1 MRNAAGK
8 QVLTTTRKFERL
20 ALELEE
26 MAANGGSRWEFSIK
40 FSQFADA
47 EDRYHGAVA
56 IKPYSDLAFAAFEA
70 FWARPE
76 NNDVT

>member
-8 QVLTTTRKFERL
+8 QVLTTTCKFERL

-26 MAANGGSRWEFSIK
+26 MAANGGSRWKFSIK

-56 IKPYSDLAFAAFEA
+56 IKPYSDRAFAAFEA